1 MGKEVEEIG
10 IDLVQDA
17 KNFIGQANSLRGQL
31 NSHDQERNAVIEQM
45 IRVDAILAFI
55 RNKIG
60 SSEFDK
66 IVTEVNE
73 QKPNIQVK

>member
-17 KNFIGQANSLRGQL
+17 KNLIGQANSLRGQL
-31 NSHDQERNAVIEQM
+31 NSHDQERNGILEQV

>member
-17 KNFIGQANSLRGQL
+17 KNLIGQANSLRGQL